1 MDDPLQIQLFE
12 EDTGEISPPEE
23 RLYLGTS
30 GWSYAD
36 WEGTVYPPG
45 IPPAG
50 MLAEYVKHF
59 ATVERLRRVVPEGF
73 RASLQSSPRIAQ
85 GANLASPRR
94 IA

>member
-1 MDDPLQIQLFE
+1 MDDPRQIQLFE
-12 EDTGEISPPEE
+12 EDAGEISPPEE

-50 MLAEYVKHF
+50 RLAEYVKYF
-59 ATVERLRRVVPEGF
+59 ATVEIDSTFYETSEVSTGER
-73 RASLQSSPRIAQ
+73 
-85 GANLASPRR
+85 
-94 IA
+94 